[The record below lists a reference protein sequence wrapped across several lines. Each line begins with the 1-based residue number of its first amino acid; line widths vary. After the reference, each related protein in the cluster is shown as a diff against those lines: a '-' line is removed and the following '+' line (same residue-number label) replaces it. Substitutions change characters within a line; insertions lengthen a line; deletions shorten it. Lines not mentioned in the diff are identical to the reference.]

1 MFIIIGSIVVLIGVI
16 GGYLMEHG
24 HLAVLWQPAEA
35 VIIGGAAGGAFL
47 ISASPAAFFKCIR
60 MISNALK
67 NKPHTKANYLDLLIL
82 IYQIFGKMRR
92 DGLLSIEADLEN
104 THESDLFKK
113 YASHIHDTKVIDFIC
128 DNLKVL
134 ITVAIPPHELDDLM
148 EKEIDTLHH
157 ESEEPAHLINR
168 VADGLPGLGIVAAVL
183 GVVITM
189 GKIDQPPAV
198 LGHSVGAALCGT
210 FLGVLMCYGFVGPL
224 GAHLESKAAE
234 DMIFFHII
242 RVAMVSFVGGGSPQM
257 AVEFGRRMI
266 PSDVKPTFNELE
278 KALKGGK

>member
-1 MFIIIGSIVVLIGVI
+1 MFIIIGAIVVLSGVF

-24 HLAVLWQPAEA
+24 HMSVLWQPAEV

-47 ISASPAAFFKCIR
+47 ISASPAALFKCVHTILDA
-60 MISNALK
+60 IK
-67 NKPHTKANYLDLLIL
+67 HKPPGKSSYINLLIL

-104 THESDLFKK
+104 TNESDLFKK
-113 YASHIHDTKVIDFIC
+113 YASHIHDRKVIDFIC

-148 EKEIDTLHH
+148 EKEIETLHI
-157 ESEEPAHLINR
+157 ESEEPAHLINA

-189 GKIDQPPAV
+189 GKIDAPPAV

-210 FLGVLMCYGFVGPL
+210 FLGVLMCYGFFAPL
-224 GAHLESKAAE
+224 SAHLKSKAAE

-242 RVAMVSFVGGGSPQM
+242 KVSMVSFVGGGSPQM

-266 PSDVKPTFNELE
+266 PSEVKPTFNELE

>member
-1 MFIIIGSIVVLIGVI
+1 MFIIIGAIVVLSGVI

-24 HLAVLWQPAEA
+24 NLSTLWQPAEA

-47 ISASPAAFFKCIR
+47 ISASPAALVKCIQTI
-60 MISNALK
+60 MDALK
-67 NKPHTKANYLDLLIL
+67 NKPHNKSSYLNLLIL

-92 DGLLSIEADLEN
+92 DGLLSIESDLDN
-104 THESDLFKK
+104 TDESDLFKK
-113 YASHIHDTKVIDFIC
+113 YASHIHDHKVIDFIC

-148 EKEIDTLHH
+148 EKEIETLHH

-189 GKIDQPPAV
+189 GKIDQPPEI
-198 LGHSVGAALCGT
+198 LGESVGAALCGT
-210 FLGVLMCYGFVGPL
+210 FLGVLMCYGFFGPL
-224 GAHLESKAAE
+224 SAHLETKAAE
-234 DMIFFHII
+234 DMIFFNII
-242 RVAMVSFVGGGSPQM
+242 KVSMVSFVGGGSPQM

-266 PSDVKPTFNELE
+266 PSECKPTFNELE